1 MDRRNFLAASGA
13 VALAPFSALRAQDAP
28 NVGSTTRWVVRTSEG
43 FDALGFLSPLSG
55 DPFYQKHYEKEVA
68 EFAPRMPSDVLA
80 DIKLLKKELGEKG
93 ELLSPAFYLY
103 FSGGPDATMDDLLD
117 SITNPQ
123 RLRPALE
130 ASPYWDAEDWAGFV
144 ERLPRLKPMLE
155 ALRDGGFREYRNAL
169 VAPQAGSKLPVIR
182 RKLADYDVIKWAQF
196 YTGRAFDPTIEVI
209 FMHFNKP
216 HGIKIVGPRFLTGLA
231 YRDDIT
237 IQTAGHEVLH
247 PPVPMDGAPAKAA
260 MALFEKDP
268 LLRKILDE
276 RDKSYGYGDIEGLF
290 NEGLT
295 QTIDQ
300 LIGER
305 LGLKRDPGRRWRE
318 HDGGMHVL
326 AAAFYGLM
334 RQDGFAQSGGNL
346 ERWVERQVMKGNF
359 APARLHAAAGR
370 VLELPS
376 DHLWRKAGAANP

>member
-1 MDRRNFLAASGA
+1 MNRRHFLAASSA
-13 VALAPFSALRAQDAP
+13 VALAPFSALRAQGAP
-28 NVGSTTRWVVRTSEG
+28 QASSATQWIVRTSEG

-68 EFAPRMPSDVLA
+68 EFAPRLPPAMLA
-80 DIKLLKKELGEKG
+80 DIKLLKKQLDDKDV
-93 ELLSPAFYLY
+93 LMSPDLYLH
-103 FSGGPDATMDDLLD
+103 FSGGPDATMDDLFE
-117 SITNPQ
+117 SIADPQ

-130 ASPYWDAEDWAGFV
+130 ASPYWDAESWAGFV
-144 ERLPRLKPMLE
+144 ELLPRLKPMLE
-155 ALRDGGFREYRNAL
+155 ALRDGGFRQFRNAL
-169 VAPQAGSKLPVIR
+169 VAPQAGAKLPAIR
-182 RKLADYDVIKWAQF
+182 AKLADYDVIRWAEY
-196 YTGRAFDPTIEVI
+196 YTGRSFDPTIEVI

-216 HGIKIVGPRFLTGLA
+216 HGIKVTGQRFLTGLA
-231 YRDDIT
+231 YNDDIT
-237 IQTAGHEVLH
+237 IRTAGHEVLH
-247 PPVPMDGAPAKAA
+247 PPVPMDGEAAKAA
-260 MALFEKDP
+260 MATFDKDP
-268 LLRKILDE
+268 LLQQILAE

-305 LGLKRDPGRRWRE
+305 LGLKRDPGKRWRD

-334 RQDGFAQSGGNL
+334 KQDGFARTGGNL
-346 ERWVERQVMKGNF
+346 ERWVERQTKQENF

-370 VLELPS
+370 VLGLPV
-376 DHLWRKAGAANP
+376 DRLWRKAESKKP